1 MKIDNRKTA
10 LIVVPTDTLAGAELT
25 LKRIANYLVNIGCEV
40 TVIFISN
47 GNNGFWKDVLAN
59 KIYLDADREISGLY
73 LLIKE
78 FTKIAFNR
86 QKFDYSFSS
95 HVHCNAV
102 ISLARTLRLL
112 SIKHQVMRESTN
124 IFSWFKGNSLRVF
137 RFYYL
142 FYRND
147 AAIICQTNRMHSE
160 LLKNVP
166 KLKANNT
173 FVLSNAVDF
182 IAIRKRSKNKIF
194 KSNPAKEI
202 VMVGRLVKEKG
213 AELLLRSFSMLD
225 DKSYRL
231 RLIGSGPL
239 QAELESLAEQLN
251 IQNRVV
257 FMGFSSNPI
266 PYMREAKLSVVS
278 SIIEGFPNTLLEMMC
293 VARRVVATECTDG
306 IKGMPG
312 IITCPP
318 NSETALLKAIEQS
331 LLLDDKQ
338 VAKNIKSMR
347 RHTSRLTVEKY
358 VETIFKKVNNS

>member
-1 MKIDNRKTA
+1 MKNNRIKTA
-10 LIVVPTDTLAGAELT
+10 LILVPTDTLAGAELT
-25 LKRIANYLVNIGCEV
+25 LKRIANCLIETGIEV
-40 TVIFISN
+40 TIIFISK
-47 GNNGFWKDVLAN
+47 GDNGFWEDVLAN
-59 KIYLDADREISGLY
+59 KIYLSANREISGLY
-73 LLIKE
+73 LLMKE
-78 FTKIAFNR
+78 FIKIAINR

-95 HVHCNAV
+95 HVHCNAI

-112 SIKHQVMRESTN
+112 NIKHQVMRESTN
-124 IFSWFKGNSLRVF
+124 IFSWFKGGALRVF
-137 RFYYL
+137 RFYYR
-142 FYRND
+142 FYRKD
-147 AAIICQTNRMHSE
+147 AAIICQTDRMHTE

-166 KLKANNT
+166 KLKANNI

-182 IAIRKRSKNKIF
+182 IAIRKSSKNKALE
-194 KSNPAKEI
+194 STPTKEI

-213 AELLLRSFSMLD
+213 AEFLIRAFSMLD
-225 DKSYRL
+225 DKSYKL

-239 QAELESLAEQLN
+239 KKELESLTEQLN
-251 IQNRVV
+251 IQDRVI

-312 IITCPP
+312 IITCSP

-331 LLLDDKQ
+331 LLLDGKQ